1 MVDLNQQEELRLN
14 PSQQKINKTKSARHK
29 LNVDL
34 DVVNKNTPTT
44 KHIVSSDGTVVIE
57 ELKLNETGLTKNAQP
72 VLCKTLKDGSN
83 LNLKDLKCIKNIG
96 HGGEASVNLYHH
108 EKSNSFVAVKEIR
121 LNTNNDEEGEIRR
134 KQIHS
139 ELTTYAE
146 IVTRGITG
154 FLDFYGVF
162 YEEGFIKIALEFMD
176 NGSIF
181 DHQNPKVEKLSSNVL
196 SEKELSKIARQ
207 VLLALLFL
215 HEDLNAVHKDI
226 KPQNILIDSQ
236 GKIVLADFG
245 ILEVYAKDR
254 SIQQNLGTRPYMS
267 PERLNPKA
275 FNYSTKDLCSFTA
288 GDIWGLG
295 VSILEIALG
304 HYPFSSIINSSV
316 FDLFAYF
323 EDHEV
328 DMLNSICNEFSVD
341 FRSFITL
348 CLKRDPKE
356 RATARQLLEHPFLIN
371 HTR

>member
-1 MVDLNQQEELRLN
+1 
-14 PSQQKINKTKSARHK
+14 
-29 LNVDL
+29 
-34 DVVNKNTPTT
+34 VVL
-44 KHIVSSDGTVVIE
+44 E
-57 ELKLNETGLTKNAQP
+57 ELKLNEKGLTKNALP
-72 VLCKTLKDGSN
+72 IKYKTLKDGSN
-83 LNLKDLKCIKNIG
+83 LTHLKDLRCVKNIG

-108 EKSNSFVAVKEIR
+108 EKSNTYIAVKEIR

-134 KQIHS
+134 KQIQS

-181 DHQNPKVEKLSSNVL
+181 DYQNPKLVPEKLLPPNGL

-207 VLLALLFL
+207 VLIALLFL
-215 HEDLNAVHKDI
+215 HEDLKAVHKDI
-226 KPQNILIDSQ
+226 KPQNILMDSQ

-275 FNYSTKDLCSFTA
+275 FSYTTKDICSFTA

-304 HYPFSSIINSSV
+304 HYPFSSIVNSSV

-328 DMLNSICNEFSVD
+328 DMLNSIYNEFSVD

-348 CLKRDPKE
+348 CLKRDPKD
-356 RATARQLLEHPFLIN
+356 RATARQLLEHPFVN
-371 HTR
+371 NTR